1 MSTNT
6 IAHRTALAAFASISM
21 CAMLVGA
28 QPAFGQST
36 VAVVVNGQ
44 QMQFNQ
50 PPVERSGRVFV
61 PLRGV
66 FERLGATVVYDN
78 GNINATGNGRNISLR
93 LGSNQATINGQ
104 NQTLDVAPFLVGSS
118 TLVPLRFIAQALGA
132 SVDWNNNTST
142 VTISGNGDNNNNNSN
157 NNNNYQPPQNQFY
170 LSNQTPTG
178 TSNSQ
183 NPAIHATYSELISN
197 GSLRVSID
205 GRDLTRDVYANSG
218 GFDVTPSFALGTGN
232 HQVNVT
238 GTTQN
243 GASFN
248 TGWSFQTGSASRTNF
263 IRGVSPTTDSR
274 VQSTF
279 NLSGR
284 TMPGSQVHIVASG
297 QASALGGLIQV
308 GTGTYQTTV
317 QADGNGS
324 FNASIA
330 LSNVQGSQVRVM
342 IQSTAPDGSSRETSY
357 NYVM

>member
-1 MSTNT
+1 
-6 IAHRTALAAFASISM
+6 
-21 CAMLVGA
+21 MLTGA

-66 FERLGATVVYDN
+66 FERLGATVVYNN
-78 GNINATGNGRNISLR
+78 GIINATGNGRNISLQ
-93 LGSNQATINGQ
+93 LGSNQATIDGQ

-142 VTISGNGDNNNNNSN
+142 VTINGNNNNNNSN
-157 NNNNYQPPQNQFY
+157 NSNIRNNRNNNERYQPPQNQFY
-170 LSNQTPTG
+170 LSNQSPTG
-178 TSNSQ
+178 LSNSQ
-183 NPAIHATYSELISN
+183 NPALHATYSEPISN

-205 GRDLTRDVYANSG
+205 GRDVTRDVYANSG

-232 HQVNVT
+232 HQVNVA

-248 TGWSFQTGSASRTNF
+248 TGWSFQTGNASRTNF
-263 IRGVSPTTDSR
+263 IRSVSPATDSR

-279 NLSGR
+279 DLSGR

-297 QASALGGLIQV
+297 QTSALGGLIEL

-317 QADGNGS
+317 RADSNGAFYTTIS
-324 FNASIA
+324 LNSP
-330 LSNVQGSQVRVM
+330 QGSQVRVI
-342 IQSTAPDGSSRETSY
+342 IQSTAPDGSSREISY
-357 NYVM
+357 TYVV